1 MKNTKRFSVLVIAV
15 LIVCVIA
22 TALTACNPTD
32 GNHYD
37 PETRPFS
44 MSISQPDGVFNPFFS
59 TSAYDSSV
67 ISLTQIGMLNTD
79 KEGKIVYGEN
89 EPTVVKDYTKIEN
102 KNDNGDVVTTT
113 YEFLIKKGIK
123 WSNGSDLT
131 IKDVLFN
138 LYVYLDPAYT
148 GSATIYSTDIVGLK
162 NYRLQT
168 QDEISDGSVSNFESK
183 FIAAANMRI
192 NDMIDYVQIY
202 GKGVASGDKPTL
214 RPGASPAKIAQD
226 FAITARLFKEELTS
240 DWNAINKDDYTDWGF
255 TESWQIFLLNDGGY
269 MGLLA
274 KDSEGNYVRD
284 EDDNYQLDP
293 IAANDIWVGQVVS
306 EGLVPLGLATIDDN
320 DNVTLSQDSKAV
332 NDAIKNYCIET
343 VFSQFFP
350 RFLERDINDGSL
362 YQDPAA
368 ADIIN
373 RKDDAFKLTDA
384 EVTKV
389 SSSIIT
395 QTNAGQF
402 ETVARYW
409 QTATTILEKYTADAK
424 SEEFEKY
431 GNSRPVP
438 NITGITTRSNVT
450 NFNEKNLGSEY
461 DVLSITINGVDPKAI
476 YNFAFNVAPMYY
488 YSTTSWTNSKGV
500 TKNYISEFDGVYN
513 FGLEFGSSSFMNE
526 VVNAAWKIG
535 VPVGA
540 GPYMAS
546 SETGKTDGVSGS
558 EFMNNNMIY
567 YIRNPYFYTVGEG
580 LSNAKINTVR
590 YKVVESDQ
598 IINALANGD
607 IDFGDPSAT
616 KENIDAVE
624 GAGLTHV
631 EIDTSGYGY
640 VGINPRFVPSVNVR
654 RIIMSAMNNAQ
665 IVDNYYKGDL
675 ASTIVRPMSKTS
687 WAYPKTA
694 TTYVS
699 NQIGSLNFNYAYST
713 ALNDTVKN
721 ILTAEG
727 YSQVGGVWE
736 KTIPGFGVDRLD
748 YKFTIAGGSTDH
760 PAYSMF
766 LNAAQI
772 LNSYGF
778 AVKVVTSQTALT
790 DLSSGKLEVWAAAW
804 SSTIDPDMYQ
814 VYHMESQASSV
825 KNWGYSQILGQTCPD
840 AWGDEYIIVEQLSK
854 LIDEGRSTN
863 SEDDRK
869 AIYADA
875 LDLVMEMAVEFPTYQ
890 RKDMS
895 AYQTDLLN
903 PSTVPSKDEC
913 SPYSGLL
920 ARIWEINYL

>member
-1 MKNTKRFSVLVIAV
+1 
-15 LIVCVIA
+15 
-22 TALTACNPTD
+22 
-32 GNHYD
+32 
-37 PETRPFS
+37 
-44 MSISQPDGVFNPFFS
+44 
-59 TSAYDSSV
+59 
-67 ISLTQIGMLNTD
+67 
-79 KEGKIVYGEN
+79 
-89 EPTVVKDYTKIEN
+89 
-102 KNDNGDVVTTT
+102 
-113 YEFLIKKGIK
+113 
-123 WSNGSDLT
+123 
-131 IKDVLFN
+131 
-138 LYVYLDPAYT
+138 
-148 GSATIYSTDIVGLK
+148 
-162 NYRLQT
+162 
-168 QDEISDGSVSNFESK
+168 
-183 FIAAANMRI
+183 
-192 NDMIDYVQIY
+192 
-202 GKGVASGDKPTL
+202 
-214 RPGASPAKIAQD
+214 
-226 FAITARLFKEELTS
+226 
-240 DWNAINKDDYTDWGF
+240 
-255 TESWQIFLLNDGGY
+255 
-269 MGLLA
+269 
-274 KDSEGNYVRD
+274 
-284 EDDNYQLDP
+284 
-293 IAANDIWVGQVVS
+293 
-306 EGLVPLGLATIDDN
+306 
-320 DNVTLSQDSKAV
+320 
-332 NDAIKNYCIET
+332 
-343 VFSQFFP
+343 
-350 RFLERDINDGSL
+350 
-362 YQDPAA
+362 
-368 ADIIN
+368 
-373 RKDDAFKLTDA
+373 
-384 EVTKV
+384 
-389 SSSIIT
+389 
-395 QTNAGQF
+395 
-402 ETVARYW
+402 
-409 QTATTILEKYTADAK
+409 
-424 SEEFEKY
+424 
-431 GNSRPVP
+431 
-438 NITGITTRSNVT
+438 
-450 NFNEKNLGSEY
+450 
-461 DVLSITINGVDPKAI
+461 
-476 YNFAFNVAPMYY
+476 
-488 YSTTSWTNSKGV
+488 V
-500 TKNYISEFDGVYN
+500 TKNYIIEFDGVYN